1 MVIYSLIIIHIITS
15 ANQSLASAR
24 DRKASGSP
32 DYQKAMAA
40 LMEANQRSAT
50 AKNND
55 DLQAALASANNAKLL
70 ADSAM
75 APVPVS
81 IPQPLTTTIAS
92 KPNIAT
98 GVVLG
103 DTARRVRHALE
114 SYFNGDFDE
123 AVSQFHRLS

>member
-1 MVIYSLIIIHIITS
+1 MPVQPSGPTIDPALRQQVSGAITS

-55 DLQAALASANNAKLL
+55 DLQAALAGAEQLPAGLP
-70 ADSAM
+70 AAIRIG
-75 APVPVS
+75 P
-81 IPQPLTTTIAS
+81 T
-92 KPNIAT
+92 
-98 GVVLG
+98 
-103 DTARRVRHALE
+103 
-114 SYFNGDFDE
+114 
-123 AVSQFHRLS
+123 